1 MAENLFE
8 FLYANRHGIYY
19 TTRVPKAHINTFDLL
34 DAKFITES
42 NILPTTLDEL
52 QGDQPIKMLSN
63 MNDLHLRILAAG
75 YPHAEHRFFW
85 MWYDDRPQ
93 RTQIVCVLL

>member
-1 MAENLFE
+1 MRPVPVV
-8 FLYANRHGIYY
+8 FLRIAL
-19 TTRVPKAHINTFDLL
+19 A
-34 DAKFITES
+34 
-42 NILPTTLDEL
+42 L
-52 QGDQPIKMLSN
+52 QLN
-63 MNDLHLRILAAG
+63 LRILAAG